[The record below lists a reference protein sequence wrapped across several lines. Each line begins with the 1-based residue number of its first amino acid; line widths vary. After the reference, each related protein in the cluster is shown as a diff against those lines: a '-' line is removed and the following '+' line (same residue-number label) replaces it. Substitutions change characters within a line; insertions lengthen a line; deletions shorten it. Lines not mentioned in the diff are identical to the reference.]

1 MKTLFLLE
9 DIEDNDI
16 IELKNEEV
24 KIIVFDYHSHKILKK
39 YNIKHNLLDDYIK
52 NDEREKIFPF
62 VKSLLGWHKNFN
74 NNELNFCKIDLL
86 SIIDRNEFLEV
97 LMDIIPKTVAIKN
110 IFEQNSYSKVFA
122 SRNIFELLKN
132 NQKNELNL
140 FGKKDGK
147 SLKLSHDEI
156 SSSLKIGIFKL
167 NLKIKR
173 KKLLKIKSQ
182 YEKTV
187 GSLFRL
193 TKEIST
199 DKKIILLEINPEIYS
214 DFLMEMKRQKIQPVL
229 INFRRPAIWSLETIK
244 ILNRTNSL
252 VVIPEKFLEQDE
264 FKKITQLKEN
274 FLQKINVELTNN
286 SKKMEEIF
294 QYNEIK
300 FDQIMNQLISKI
312 FQDRIDEYL
321 TQIFVANKVS
331 KFENVLAMISLN
343 LSGETEQV
351 FSKIIKNCPI
361 ILTQHAFSNYNNSIS
376 FYDFL
381 DDFHL
386 IKDKIAIYGN
396 IVKNYLMKIKSIP
409 ENKIIVCGSP
419 KYDSYFN
426 SIKPKNNKKK
436 ILITP
441 RPIINHMEGIK
452 ISLYEE
458 YEKII
463 KDVVNACKKN
473 ENIEI
478 IFKLHPQQHPHND
491 IIRKII
497 QENFPEI
504 QIYQNHS
511 IKNLLLQ
518 SNLHIN
524 IASDNFDAST
534 VILEAM
540 ILKCPTL
547 NIQLQD
553 TEFNFEFVQMNAIRS
568 IRHTNNLEL
577 EISELINNEGK
588 RDKLLKNS
596 KKFLNEYLSNHGNAS
611 NYFINEIINLKY

>member
-9 DIEDNDI
+9 NIKDSDVV
-16 IELKNEEV
+16 ELKNKES
-24 KIIVFDYHSHKILKK
+24 KIIVFDYQTHNILNK
-39 YNIKHNLLDDYIK
+39 YKIKHEIVDDYVK
-52 NDEREKIFPF
+52 NDERK
-62 VKSLLGWHKNFN
+62 KSFQFAKNLLAWHENFN
-74 NNELNFCKIDLL
+74 DNELNFCKMNLL

-110 IFEQNSYSKVFA
+110 IFKQNSYSKVFA
-122 SRNIFELLKN
+122 SGNIFELLKN
-132 NQKNELNL
+132 NQKNNL
-140 FGKKDGK
+140 HFFGNENRK

-156 SSSLKIGIFKL
+156 SSSFGVGIFKL

-182 YEKTV
+182 YEKTI
-187 GSLFRL
+187 GNLFRL
-193 TKEIST
+193 KKESWIG
-199 DKKIILLEINPEIYS
+199 KKIILLEINPETYS
-214 DFLMEMKRQKIQPVL
+214 DLLMEMKKQKIQPVL
-229 INFRRPAIWSLETIK
+229 INFRKPAIWSLETIK
-244 ILNRTNSL
+244 ILKKTNSL
-252 VVIPEKFLEQDE
+252 VIIPEKFLEQQE
-264 FKKITQLKEN
+264 FEKITLLKEK
-274 FLQKINVELTNN
+274 FLQKMNVELTNN

-300 FDQIMNQLISKI
+300 FDETMHQLISKI

-331 KFENVLAMISLN
+331 KFENVLAMICLN

-351 FSKIIKNCPI
+351 FSKIIKNCPT

-376 FYDFL
+376 FLDFL
-381 DDFHL
+381 DDFDL
-386 IKDKIAIYGN
+386 IKDKIAIYGD
-396 IVKNYLMKIKSIP
+396 IVKNYLMTTKLIP

-419 KYDSYFN
+419 KHDSYFN
-426 SIKPKNNKKK
+426 CKKPKNNTKK

-441 RPIINHMEGIK
+441 RPIINHIEGVK
-452 ISLYEE
+452 ISLYEK
-458 YEKII
+458 YKKII

-491 IIRKII
+491 IIRKVI
-497 QENFPEI
+497 QEYFPEI

-518 SNLHIN
+518 SDLHIN

-553 TEFNFEFVQMNAIRS
+553 TEFNFEFIQMNAIRS
-568 IRHTNNLEL
+568 ITLNNNLEV
-577 EISELINNEGK
+577 EIYELLNNQFK
-588 RDKLLKNS
+588 RTELLNNS
-596 KKFLNEYLSNHGNAS
+596 KKFLKEYLSNQGKAS
-611 NYFINEIINLKY
+611 ISLITSIENYHN